1 MGGKASGKI
10 SVTDYYMSLHY
21 GVCVASEGLE
31 LLEVKVQE
39 KSIWTGQLGADR
51 GLEFIGRPNLF
62 GGIKKAGG
70 VRGLMHWLP
79 GGMTQVLPTGL
90 TRRLGLPRRNC
101 QGYRNIASVF
111 FTGTRAF
118 ANTPPTDGWDDWVPT
133 SSDGKLGFMW
143 GSNNPYIPKIWFRLR
158 RPPLG
163 LNPAKAMMPADPTK
177 PAGPQAANGAHIIY
191 ECLTN
196 RSWGAGMSPA
206 RLDHASFETAASTLY
221 NEGLGLAGIWAR
233 QSDIEDFVNEILDH
247 INATLFLHPRTGLL
261 TLKLLRED
269 YDLATLRRVTPSN
282 ARMVKFGRK
291 MWGETANEIVVTWT
305 NPANEK
311 EETLS
316 YQDLANVAIQGGIV
330 SSPRNY
336 HLLRSARMAM
346 AAAQRELAASAYP
359 LVNCEVE
366 VDRSAWS
373 AVAGEVVILE
383 WPEYGIGQLVCRV
396 MNANYGEAD
405 SDRIR
410 LSLLEDI
417 WGVPLG
423 EFSGTQPPPP
433 ADVDDPQPVAIRH
446 LMTAP
451 AMLAASAMGL
461 NDPQGIEYPDAI
473 VVILAAP
480 TQASGS
486 LHLWSDVTL
495 PSGTVE
501 PGEISL
507 LNFTGSARLD
517 QSMLPR
523 PTSVLP
529 PLYDETDFDVQDGDF
544 LLIGSGAD
552 HETEI
557 AVVTGVDET
566 GVHINRGVLDTI
578 PRSWPAGTRLW
589 RVRITSRQYDSI
601 VRADGEAVTYRLL
614 PQTSGGTLD
623 YADAPDETFTPSGR
637 ATMPLRPAD
646 VRVRGRQWGPVGT
659 QADTDL
665 TITWA
670 NRNRIVEASVALPW
684 TAASSGVEPGQTTTV
699 EVLSNAGAVLATYDG
714 LTGTSLTIPI
724 TDFGAETTGRI
735 RVSSEL
741 DGIRSLQAYEI
752 EVWPGAT
759 FAYGY
764 GGSYGA
770 NYGG

>member
-1 MGGKASGKI
+1 MGGKPTSKA

-21 GVCVASEGLE
+21 GLCVAGEGLE

-39 KSIWTGQLGADR
+39 KSIWTGRLGANR

-62 GGIKKAGG
+62 GGVKKAGG

-79 GGMTQVLPTGL
+79 GGATQVLPTGL

-101 QGYRNIASVF
+101 WGYRNIASAF

-133 SSDGKLGFMW
+133 SSEGKLGFMW

-158 RPPLG
+158 RPPVG

-177 PAGPQAANGAHIIY
+177 PDGPQAANGAHIIY

-196 RSWGAGMSPA
+196 RVWGAGTSPA
-206 RLDHASFETAASTLY
+206 RLDRASFEKAAATLY

-233 QSDIEDFVNEILDH
+233 QAPIEDFVNEILDH
-247 INATLFLHPRTGLL
+247 ITGTLFLHPRTGLL

-269 YDLATLRRVTPSN
+269 YDLASLRRITPSN
-282 ARMVKFGRK
+282 AKLVKFGRK

-311 EETLS
+311 EETVS
-316 YQDLANVAIQGGIV
+316 YQDLANVAIQGGTV
-330 SSPRNY
+330 SSSRNY

-346 AAAQRELAASAYP
+346 QAAQRELAASAYP
-359 LVNCEVE
+359 LTTAEFQVN
-366 VDRSAWS
+366 RSEGW
-373 AVAGEVVILE
+373 VPGEVVIVE
-383 WPEYGIGQLVCRV
+383 WPEYGVNQLICRV
-396 MNANYGEAD
+396 MNANYGKAD
-405 SDRIR
+405 SDSIR
-410 LSLLEDI
+410 LSVMEDI

-423 EFSGTQPPPP
+423 EFTGTQPPPP
-433 ADVDDPQPVAIRH
+433 TDPDDPQPVAIRH

-451 AMLAASAMGL
+451 AMMAANAMGVS
-461 NDPQGIEYPDAI
+461 DPDGVEYPDAI
-473 VVILAAP
+473 VVILAVAP
-480 TQASGS
+480 GNASGG

-495 PSGTVE
+495 ASGTVS
-501 PGEISL
+501 PGEIGI
-507 LNFTGSARLD
+507 LNFTGTARLN
-517 QSMLPR
+517 QPMLLR
-523 PTSVLP
+523 PASVLP
-529 PLYDETDFDVQDGDF
+529 PLYDEVDFDVADGDF
-544 LLIGSGAD
+544 LLIGSGSDA
-552 HETEI
+552 ETEI
-557 AVVTGVDET
+557 AVVTGVDSD
-566 GVHINRGVLDTI
+566 GIHVNRGVLDTI

-589 RVRITSRQYDSI
+589 RIRVSARQYDSI

-614 PQTSGGTLD
+614 PQTASGTLD
-623 YADAPDETFTPSGR
+623 YADAPDETITPSGR

-646 VRVRGRQWGPVGT
+646 VRARGRQWGPVGT
-659 QADTDL
+659 QTDTDL

-684 TAASSGVEPGQTTTV
+684 TAASSGLEPGQTTTV
-699 EVLSNAGAVLATYDG
+699 EVLSAAGAVLATYDG

-735 RVSSEL
+735 RVSSEI

-770 NYGG
+770 YYGG